1 MQSQFVLDAMA
12 EGYAKTDAKLDKL
25 MESVDLLFSK
35 MEDLTITQQQM
46 QVKLDINS
54 KAVDL
59 SMREQQLMAQ
69 QLEAIGQAVAKLT
82 LEHMGKTIQ
91 NKGEVLHH
99 RLQLTTV
106 RITIDKTM
114 QSLVSPKIL
123 VLLLVVAMLGT
134 ILLGIRAPCRR
145 CNSLGLKD
153 KTPQSGVTSVKHTFR
168 FFISLTI

>member
-1 MQSQFVLDAMA
+1 MA

-82 LEHMGKTIQ
+82 LEQMGKDDPEQGGSSTPSAAAYHRQ
-91 NKGEVLHH
+91 NYH
-99 RLQLTTV
+99 R
-106 RITIDKTM
+106 
-114 QSLVSPKIL
+114 
-123 VLLLVVAMLGT
+123 
-134 ILLGIRAPCRR
+134 
-145 CNSLGLKD
+145 
-153 KTPQSGVTSVKHTFR
+153 
-168 FFISLTI
+168 